1 MTDNIKNKTAL
12 ITGGTV
18 GLGLIYAKRLL
29 ENGAKC
35 VALLDLSSSP
45 GQQTVNNLEKE
56 FGKGKAIFY
65 ACDVSNIN
73 EFEAVFKKVV
83 NDLNGLDIVINN
95 AGIYNDKKWEQ
106 TMCINVG
113 GVIQGSLLAFDHMSK
128 LKGGK
133 GGTIRY
139 YNNTGIRIL
148 IMCPGVT
155 TTSLLENPLSKSFDF
170 VTQNDFY
177 NCLGKD
183 IPQTPEHVGNA
194 MVKLIE
200 KGKNEAVWVCKEDTF
215 KKAVKA
221 LGGLEI
227 LVNNADVTNE
237 TDFMKT
243 IDVNVTS
250 VIRATLLGI
259 QQMQKDLGGK
269 GGAIVNISSLAGL
282 YAAPQL
288 PVYSATK
295 HAVVSFSRSFAQPYH
310 YKRTGVKILV
320 MCPELPQIIDVK
332 NLENIPHDD
341 VIQKYF
347 RRMLS
352 IAHGLVYVLRCAQ
365 NGSIWISENGKPVY
379 EIQLFDSLPQKNDD
393 FIMDENE
400 SKLQIN

>member
-133 GGTIRY
+133 GGTIVNIASIVALDIIYSNPVYCASKHFVLAFSRSLARY

-200 KGKNEAVWVCKEDTF
+200 KGKNEAVWVCKE
-215 KKAVKA
+215 
-221 LGGLEI
+221 
-227 LVNNADVTNE
+227 
-237 TDFMKT
+237 
-243 IDVNVTS
+243 
-250 VIRATLLGI
+250 
-259 QQMQKDLGGK
+259 GK
-269 GGAIVNISSLAGL
+269 
-282 YAAPQL
+282 
-288 PVYSATK
+288 
-295 HAVVSFSRSFAQPYH
+295 QPYAVEFPPL
-310 YKRTGVKILV
+310 KKI
-320 MCPELPQIIDVK
+320 EL
-332 NLENIPHDD
+332 
-341 VIQKYF
+341 
-347 RRMLS
+347 
-352 IAHGLVYVLRCAQ
+352 
-365 NGSIWISENGKPVY
+365 
-379 EIQLFDSLPQKNDD
+379 QL
-393 FIMDENE
+393 
-400 SKLQIN
+400 